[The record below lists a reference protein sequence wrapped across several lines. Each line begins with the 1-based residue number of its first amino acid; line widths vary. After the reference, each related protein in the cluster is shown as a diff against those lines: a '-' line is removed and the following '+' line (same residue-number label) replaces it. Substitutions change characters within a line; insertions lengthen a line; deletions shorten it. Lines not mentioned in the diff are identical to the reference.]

1 MEMEMRMT
9 RTTRG
14 WPEIRTRREWNRRL
28 TTTTT
33 TTRSSTANPKG
44 KQCSNNNYNNN
55 SSNSSSD
62 VCVGS
67 DSGNCAM
74 SVMSLAQKVKS
85 KHKILCLLSAAVC
98 VRVCELPAAFASTQ
112 TSVKHAPDHPPH
124 TGRESE
130 RESAHARE
138 KRRQR
143 KGEKF
148 ECKTFSAIL

>member
-1 MEMEMRMT
+1 MEMRMT

-28 TTTTT
+28 SKT

-55 SSNSSSD
+55 SSSD

-67 DSGNCAM
+67 DSGNSAM

-98 VRVCELPAAFASTQ
+98 VRVWTAC
-112 TSVKHAPDHPPH
+112 SVGKHTNECKARARPPTTH
-124 TGRESE
+124 RQREWE
-130 RESAHARE
+130 RERARE
-138 KRRQR
+138 REQRRQR
-143 KGEKF
+143 KGEEHTK
-148 ECKTFSAIL
+148 KVWV

>member
-28 TTTTT
+28 TTTATT

-44 KQCSNNNYNNN
+44 KQCSNNNS
-55 SSNSSSD
+55 SSNSSD

-98 VRVCELPAAFASTQ
+98 VCVCVNCLQRWQAHKRV
-112 TSVKHAPDHPPH
+112 
-124 TGRESE
+124 
-130 RESAHARE
+130 
-138 KRRQR
+138 
-143 KGEKF
+143 
-148 ECKTFSAIL
+148 